1 MDVISLAGRQS
12 ETSCRTSC
20 WGWERRA
27 SYEVQHLAR
36 EGAGETR
43 GFVGQCV
50 EGLCG
55 GDVVGGTIDEGA
67 YGPYLAAFSGVKGLA
82 STWPTISISMTAGMA
97 AKMTGVRM
105 GDRLKAITRE
115 AMMVV
120 KRWKQRW
127 KRRCGL
133 GPILWKPER

>member
-67 YGPYLAAFSGVKGLA
+67 YGPYLAAFSGNERLGQYLA
-82 STWPTISISMTAGMA
+82 HDFDDDDG
-97 AKMTGVRM
+97 
-105 GDRLKAITRE
+105 GDGGQDGGSE
-115 AMMVV
+115 N
-120 KRWKQRW
+120 
-127 KRRCGL
+127 G
-133 GPILWKPER
+133 